1 MKKLILMLML
11 CMPLATFAQKFG
23 HVNAQE
29 IMQSMPEFI
38 KARGEVEAAA
48 KQYDN
53 DLKAMQ
59 DELQRKAQ
67 DYDKNASTMNETKKK
82 EDTADSPGQPAGSW
96 QVAAGQDR
104 SYHQQVGRGYQGC
117 RQGRRLCLHHGR
129 DIWHPIHQRHSQQG
143 RYCRGEG
150 SAQQASCY

>member
-1 MKKLILMLML
+1 MKKLFLMLML
-11 CMPLATFAQKFG
+11 FMPLATFAQKFG

-29 IMQSMPEFI
+29 IMASMPEFI

-67 DYDKNASTMNETKKK
+67 DYDKNSRLSASSSRKRLVR
-82 EDTADSPGQPAGSW
+82 SPTSSLTPS
-96 QVAAGQDR
+96 
-104 SYHQQVGRGYQGC
+104 
-117 RQGRRLCLHHGR
+117 RQ
-129 DIWHPIHQRHSQQG
+129 
-143 RYCRGEG
+143 
-150 SAQQASCY
+150 

>member
-48 KQYDN
+48 KQYDT
-53 DLKAMQ
+53 
-59 DELQRKAQ
+59 
-67 DYDKNASTMNETKKK
+67 S
-82 EDTADSPGQPAGSW
+82 
-96 QVAAGQDR
+96 
-104 SYHQQVGRGYQGC
+104 
-117 RQGRRLCLHHGR
+117 RLCR
-129 DIWHPIHQRHSQQG
+129 TSS
-143 RYCRGEG
+143 
-150 SAQQASCY
+150 SARLRTTTKTLRQ

>member
-1 MKKLILMLML
+1 MKKLFLMLML
-11 CMPLATFAQKFG
+11 FMPLATFAQKFG

-29 IMQSMPEFI
+29 IMASMPEFI

-67 DYDKNASTMNETKKK
+67 DYDKNSSTMNETKKK
-82 EDTADSPGQPAGSW
+82 ETEESLQQMYHSRLLRTTSRLSASSSRKRSVRSPTSSLTPS
-96 QVAAGQDR
+96 
-104 SYHQQVGRGYQGC
+104 
-117 RQGRRLCLHHGR
+117 RQ
-129 DIWHPIHQRHSQQG
+129 
-143 RYCRGEG
+143 
-150 SAQQASCY
+150 